1 MLTAAVPAGQTI
13 TASGTF
19 LGQLTLDKSM
29 SYVVSAGATATAA
42 VSGALQCQLLRSG
55 ASGWDEMGEI
65 DVSQRSTISLEH
77 VYKGVPVIGT
87 QYVTVYLACLTGGDD
102 YVVDVA
108 HLNAIAVQS
117 VQGGAA
123 TAKSTSPGALSWA
136 R

>member
-1 MLTAAVPAGQTI
+1 MNG
-13 TASGTF
+13 S
-19 LGQLTLDKSM
+19 
-29 SYVVSAGATATAA
+29 
-42 VSGALQCQLLRSG
+42 LQCQLLRPG
-55 ASGWDEMGEI
+55 AGGWDELGEI
-65 DVSQRSTISLEH
+65 DLSGRSTISLEH

-87 QYVTVYLACLTGGDD
+87 QYVTVYLACLSGGDE

-123 TAKSTSPGALSWA
+123 VTKSASPGALSWA

>member
-1 MLTAAVPAGQTI
+1 
-13 TASGTF
+13 
-19 LGQLTLDKSM
+19 M
-29 SYVVSAGATATAA
+29 SYVVSAGVTATAA
-42 VSGALQCQLLRSG
+42 VSGALQCQLLRPG
-55 ASGWDEMGEI
+55 VSGWDELGEI
-65 DVSQRSTISLEH
+65 DVSARSTISLEH
-77 VYKGVPVIGT
+77 VYQGVPVIGT

-123 TAKSTSPGALSWA
+123 MTKSASPRALTWA